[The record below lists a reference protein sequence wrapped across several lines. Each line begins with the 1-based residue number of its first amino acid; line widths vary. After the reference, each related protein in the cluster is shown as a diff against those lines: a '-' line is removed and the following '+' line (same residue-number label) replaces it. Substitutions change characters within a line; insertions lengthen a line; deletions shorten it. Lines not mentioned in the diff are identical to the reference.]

1 MDNLFFALQITR
13 GGFTRNNISC
23 KINTYIYI
31 VGKCTEIMIYLQK
44 NTGMEKDK
52 NKNKIKDKQARNLR
66 YLIYFFSGIAVI
78 MLGIYAW
85 NFPCP
90 FSENQADWGAFG
102 AYMGSITGLLAFI
115 GVLYTIRQS
124 SLQVTARD
132 ERDLFFRLMDEHRQT
147 RDSLTF
153 PDENKKGVAA
163 IDAYVEDIN
172 KDFQLI
178 TILTSSLGRGNFQ
191 EWVSSI
197 RFQGIGIEEAT
208 YNLMY
213 EDLIINILECISALQ
228 VLTEFGK
235 GVDLTKLHDS
245 DPEVKYGTC
254 EQCFPNTYHLIKV
267 IEEGTLDTGRFD
279 YAKIPDAQ
287 NLAFV
292 ARMIWW
298 HKLDDLGRSRALE
311 YTANVFYKKHLVPI
325 TYYFNNLGY
334 ITYTLNN
341 FIETNKDY
349 YMKYW
354 RSKFSADEI
363 YLLLFYLASDKLD
376 VDILQTVIDYKLFD
390 NLGTRDLVDLK
401 QQNFDG
407 VSFSYKLMQTIIQK
421 KEKEEGEKEEN

>member
-1 MDNLFFALQITR
+1 MKRLGVYFWIILILSLIVAYMLWRYFCQFAGNGWSDNP
-13 GGFTRNNISC
+13 
-23 KINTYIYI
+23 
-31 VGKCTEIMIYLQK
+31 
-44 NTGMEKDK
+44 ME
-52 NKNKIKDKQARNLR
+52 
-66 YLIYFFSGIAVI
+66 
-78 MLGIYAW
+78 
-85 NFPCP
+85 
-90 FSENQADWGAFG
+90 WGAFG
-102 AYMGSITGLLAFI
+102 SYMGAITGLLAFV
-115 GVLYTIRQS
+115 GVLASIRNANKKAEKAEKNTEELRKETQ
-124 SLQVTARD
+124 ARD
-132 ERDLFFRLMDEHRQT
+132 ERDLFFRLIDEHRQT

-153 PDENKKGVAA
+153 PLGDKKGIEA

-178 TILTSSLGRGNFQ
+178 IILTSSLGRGNFQ

-197 RFQGIGIEEAT
+197 RLQGIGIEETT
-208 YNLMY
+208 YNSMY
-213 EDLIINILECISALQ
+213 EDLVINILECISALQ
-228 VLTEFGK
+228 VLTDFGK
-235 GVDLTKLHDS
+235 DVDLTKLHDN
-245 DPEVKYGTC
+245 DPKVKYGTC
-254 EQCFPNTYHLIKV
+254 EQCFPNTYHLMTV
-267 IEEGTLDTGRFD
+267 IGEGTLDTGRFD
-279 YAKIPDAQ
+279 YSKIPDAQ

-298 HKLDDLGRSRALE
+298 YKLDDWGRFRALE

-363 YLLLFYLASDKLD
+363 YLLLFYLTSDKLD
-376 VDILQTVIDYKLFD
+376 VDILQTVIDHKLFD

-407 VSFSYKLMQTIIQK
+407 VSFSYRLMETIIQE
-421 KEKEEGEKEEN
+421 KEKAKGEKEEK

>member
-1 MDNLFFALQITR
+1 MNYNEIINILHLCFKR
-13 GGFTRNNISC
+13 GNSC
-23 KINTYIYI
+23 IL
-31 VGKCTEIMIYLQK
+31 G
-44 NTGMEKDK
+44 
-52 NKNKIKDKQARNLR
+52 NKIVNMRNVYSWIIRVLS
-66 YLIYFFSGIAVI
+66 LIAIY
-78 MLGIYAW
+78 MLGRYFWQFAGNGW
-85 NFPCP
+85 SDNPM
-90 FSENQADWGAFG
+90 EWGAFG
-102 AYMGSITGLLAFI
+102 SYMGAITGLLAFV
-115 GVLYTIRQS
+115 GVLASIHNANKKAEKVEKNTEELRRETQ
-124 SLQVTARD
+124 ARD

-147 RDSLTF
+147 LDSLTF
-153 PDENKKGVAA
+153 PNENKKGVAA

-178 TILTSSLGRGNFQ
+178 IILTSSLGREKFQ

-197 RFQGIGIEEAT
+197 RFRGIGREEAT

-228 VLTEFGK
+228 VLTELGK
-235 GVDLTKLHDS
+235 SVDLTKLHDN

-254 EQCFPNTYHLIKV
+254 EQCFPNTYHLMKV
-267 IEEGTLDTGRFD
+267 IGEGTLDTGRFD
-279 YAKIPDAQ
+279 YSKIPDAQ

-298 HKLDDLGRSRALE
+298 HKLDDWGRFRALE
-311 YTANVFYKKHLVPI
+311 YTASVFYKKHLVPI

-363 YLLLFYLASDKLD
+363 YLLLFYLTSDKLD

-407 VSFSYKLMQTIIQK
+407 ASFSYKLMQTIIQK
-421 KEKEEGEKEEN
+421 KEKEEGKKEEN